1 MTPLQESVMRAI
13 GRGPRAARLAVDEA
27 AHEHRV
33 DPEAAW
39 SAMCVLVAT
48 GQLEVDGNG
57 GGILLV
63 RPPKG
68 G

>member
-1 MTPLQESVMRAI
+1 MTPLQESVMRAV

-27 AHEHRV
+27 ATEQWV
-33 DPEAAW
+33 EPEAAW
-39 SAMCVLVAT
+39 SSLCVLVAT
-48 GQLEVDGNG
+48 GRLEVDGDG
-57 GGILLV
+57 CGILLV